1 MRQHVHSQQARVEQ
15 RSLNLSYTIRA
26 IIILNNNTSTYL
38 MAAHAQQACTMT
50 LVLRDAFDNPR
61 RSGGDAVDA
70 LLLGPE
76 FRV

>member
-1 MRQHVHSQQARVEQ
+1 
-15 RSLNLSYTIRA
+15 
-26 IIILNNNTSTYL
+26 
-38 MAAHAQQACTMT
+38 MT